1 MSKLIIIK
9 NEKISNI
16 KGRYYC
22 DNIDGKSIPEGLSQ
36 YFDVEII
43 GKLSNISNSHEI
55 NIENIKISK
64 NIFSYLKLIY
74 KTLTYCDKYL
84 IISLSPFTFFAILLL
99 TFFRKKPYLYLRSD
113 GFKEYEKILGFIGP
127 MFYKL
132 MFSVAALRCQLI
144 SCNSQIL
151 RGKNGNIVSPSQL
164 EDSWFQNCKKPSLS
178 KINLLYVGRIKIEKG
193 IFYLTDIFRRLD
205 NKINLTILPAGPYNK
220 KKMEQKNINILEY
233 KNTNN
238 SIIEIYDKNNIFIL
252 PSYTEG
258 HPQVL
263 DEALARRRPVIIF
276 EDIKH
281 VVGRRV
287 GIFIAKRSPESLME
301 QINFIFQNYDSI
313 YEKMVNN
320 YLPTK
325 KNFLDQI
332 KSIINA
338 KKYEK

>member
-164 EDSWFQNCKKPSLS
+164 EDSWFQNCKKPSL
-178 KINLLYVGRIKIEKG
+178 
-193 IFYLTDIFRRLD
+193 
-205 NKINLTILPAGPYNK
+205 
-220 KKMEQKNINILEY
+220 QKV
-233 KNTNN
+233 
-238 SIIEIYDKNNIFIL
+238 F
-252 PSYTEG
+252 PSQF
-258 HPQVL
+258 HL
-263 DEALARRRPVIIF
+263 F
-276 EDIKH
+276 
-281 VVGRRV
+281 
-287 GIFIAKRSPESLME
+287 F
-301 QINFIFQNYDSI
+301 
-313 YEKMVNN
+313 
-320 YLPTK
+320 
-325 KNFLDQI
+325 
-332 KSIINA
+332 
-338 KKYEK
+338 